1 MSYCSAFDSTFLSTV
16 EQWIDAKGE
25 VLAMIRFAYSAG
37 AKSFEFY
44 DSFSAF
50 NIRLRQLPP
59 STCVIVF
66 HDFQLQLRGCFCDEF
81 LLKARAMM
89 QEGHEFLLVGL
100 EKVTIGVASWYE
112 NVVVQTLAELDE
124 EFRERCQLGKK
135 YAFGPYPPWLEDCD
149 TVISAVVPDEH
160 GVVKSGAY

>member
-1 MSYCSAFDSTFLSTV
+1 
-16 EQWIDAKGE
+16 
-25 VLAMIRFAYSAG
+25 
-37 AKSFEFY
+37 
-44 DSFSAF
+44 
-50 NIRLRQLPP
+50 
-59 STCVIVF
+59 
-66 HDFQLQLRGCFCDEF
+66 
-81 LLKARAMM
+81 MM

>member
-50 NIRLRQLPP
+50 NIRFDSYRLARVSLY
-59 STCVIVF
+59 STIFNC
-66 HDFQLQLRGCFCDEF
+66 
-81 LLKARAMM
+81 
-89 QEGHEFLLVGL
+89 
-100 EKVTIGVASWYE
+100 SY
-112 NVVVQTLAELDE
+112 VVVFVMSFYSRQE
-124 EFRERCQLGKK
+124 Q
-135 YAFGPYPPWLEDCD
+135 
-149 TVISAVVPDEH
+149 
-160 GVVKSGAY
+160 